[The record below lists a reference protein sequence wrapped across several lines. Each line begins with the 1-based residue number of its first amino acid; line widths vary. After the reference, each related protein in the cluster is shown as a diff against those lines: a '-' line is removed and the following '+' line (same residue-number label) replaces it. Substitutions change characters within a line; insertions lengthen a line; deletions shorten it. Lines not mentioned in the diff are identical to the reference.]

1 MSYSKQFI
9 VAPGSK
15 VKLDKIDASYT
26 GEHQTREQALPETEQ
41 HCGRLRDL
49 QYLMYAEDK
58 RSLLVCLQAMDA
70 GGKDGTIRHVI
81 GAMNAQGCSVH
92 AFKQPSAEEA
102 AHDFLWRVHA
112 ACPRRGRVAVFN
124 RSHYED
130 VLIVRVHHLV
140 PEEMW
145 SRRYDAINAFERQL
159 AENGTHILKFYLHI
173 SKDEQLARFR
183 QRLDDPAR
191 HWKISEAD
199 YAERALWD
207 DYVEAYQDA
216 LSRCSTVYA
225 PWFVIPANR
234 KWFRNLAV
242 SQIIADTLAGLGMR
256 FPEPTIDI
264 AEIRKKYHAAEK
276 AA

>member
-1 MSYSKQFI
+1 MDYRRKFI
-9 VAPGSK
+9 VEPGSK

-49 QYLMYAEDK
+49 QYLMYAEDR

-81 GAMNAQGCSVH
+81 GAMNPQGCSVH

-112 ACPRRGRVAVFN
+112 ACPRRGRAAVFN

-140 PEEMW
+140 PKEMW

-242 SQIIADTLAGLGMR
+242 SQIIADTLAGLGMS
-256 FPEPTIDI
+256 FPRPTIDI